1 MSEPEQFDA
10 VVIGSGFG
18 GTIAATTLTDY
29 FQSKKQGKVCLL
41 ERGQWWVS
49 HEITFTQ
56 KDKRTQKPNML
67 EYLVDNNMPHD
78 FWAHPD
84 NVEGLFKLLS
94 MSRQVQRKGIYD
106 LRILS
111 SQVSAI
117 TASGVGGGS
126 LVYSNI
132 F

>member
-49 HEITFTQ
+49 HEITF
-56 KDKRTQKPNML
+56 TQKPNML